1 MVVFRLG
8 KTQHSQDLSG
18 LGAKLFG
25 GRWNSIGTACLYT
38 SQSRSLSLL
47 EYSVNVSISNIPPAL
62 SLTVIQI
69 PDNYIT
75 EIDLKDLPENWRDSP
90 TPSATKIFGTNLLN
104 LGNSLVL
111 KIPSAII
118 PQEFNFL
125 LNPAHADS
133 KNFKILS
140 VEDFV
145 YDFRLK
151 IP

>member
-25 GRWNSIGTACLYT
+25 GRWNSVGTSCLYT
-38 SQSRSLSLL
+38 SQSRALSLL

-62 SLTVIQI
+62 SMTVIEI
-69 PDNYIT
+69 PDNYIM
-75 EIDLKDLPENWRDSP
+75 EVNLKDLPENWRSSP

-104 LGNSLVL
+104 LGNSPVL

-125 LNPAHADS
+125 LNSAHADS

-140 VEDFV
+140 VEAFV
-145 YDFRLK
+145 YDIRLK
-151 IP
+151 IS